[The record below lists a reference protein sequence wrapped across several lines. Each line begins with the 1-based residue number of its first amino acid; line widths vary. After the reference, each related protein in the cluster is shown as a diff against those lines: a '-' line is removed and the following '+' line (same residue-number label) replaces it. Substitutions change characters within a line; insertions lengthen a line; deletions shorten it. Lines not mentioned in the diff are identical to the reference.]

1 MLGVSQKVVIDS
13 IKETTLLDKKATIAQ
28 GNISKQRDS
37 LLLINRDQQ
46 KLIDSLR
53 KESRGYRL
61 EADSLRSAFNN
72 LRFALSESKF
82 QLDKYSEIIDLNDK
96 LNDLEIKA
104 IRRKR
109 LGLGLSVGYGLNKD
123 GLSPFVGV
131 SLNYTVIRF

>member
-1 MLGVSQKVVIDS
+1 MLIDS
-13 IKETTLLDKKATIAQ
+13 IKKTTLLDKQGTIAM
-28 GNISKQRDS
+28 GNIAKQRDS
-37 LLLINRDQQ
+37 LMVINRDQQ

-53 KESRGYRL
+53 KESRSYRL

-72 LRFALSESKF
+72 LRFALNESKF
-82 QLDKYSEIIDLNDK
+82 QLEKYNEILSLNDQ

-109 LGLGLSVGYGLNKD
+109 LGMGFSVGYGMNKD

>member
-1 MLGVSQKVVIDS
+1 MK
-13 IKETTLLDKKATIAQ
+13 KTTLLDKEGTIAM

-53 KESRGYRL
+53 KESKSYRL

-82 QLDKYSEIIDLNDK
+82 QLEKYNEIMDLNDK

-109 LGLGLSVGYGLNKD
+109 LGLGFSVGYGLNKH
-123 GLSPFVGV
+123 GLSPFVGL
-131 SLNYTVIRF
+131 SLNYTLIRF